1 MSNWLAMLI
10 GLIIGLFIGL
20 LLGRE
25 KYRECEQRLKK
36 LTQDL
41 HARQDALKETTSEV
55 AAMEGR
61 VQRLTAEVDAA
72 KAAAATR
79 VASATA
85 ASAAVAAAPATRAAS
100 DSAQAVDE
108 VVTECPQKL
117 ARIKGIGRVYEEK
130 LYQAGVGSF
139 WQIVEAT
146 DDFLA
151 QVFDIKDFQAVDLDA
166 IRQFA
171 MEWAEKTNT
180 KGWRWSGRKPDDL
193 ENLPGIGKT
202 YEGRLYDAGVC
213 TWAALAALS
222 PEELAAILKAP
233 EWNQPD
239 YAAWIA
245 YAKAQLA

>member
-10 GLIIGLFIGL
+10 GLVIGLFIGL
-20 LLGRE
+20 LLGKE
-25 KYRECEQRLKK
+25 AYSECEQRLKK
-36 LTQDL
+36 LARDL
-41 HARQDALKETTSEV
+41 HARKDALKKTK
-55 AAMEGR
+55 ADIDAMKENL
-61 VQRLTAEVDAA
+61 QRLTAEVDAA
-72 KAAAATR
+72 NAAAAERKKTE
-79 VASATA
+79 
-85 ASAAVAAAPATRAAS
+85 APATRMSS
-100 DSAQAVDE
+100 DFAQAIDE
-108 VVTECPQKL
+108 VITECPQKL

-130 LYQAGVGSF
+130 LYQAGIGSF
-139 WQIVEAT
+139 WQVVEAGNEL
-146 DDFLA
+146 LA
-151 QVFDIKDFQAVDLDA
+151 QIFDLKDFQAVDLDA
-166 IRQFA
+166 IRQYA

-180 KGWRWSGRKPDDL
+180 KGWRWNGRRPDDL

-245 YAKAQLA
+245 YAKAQLG